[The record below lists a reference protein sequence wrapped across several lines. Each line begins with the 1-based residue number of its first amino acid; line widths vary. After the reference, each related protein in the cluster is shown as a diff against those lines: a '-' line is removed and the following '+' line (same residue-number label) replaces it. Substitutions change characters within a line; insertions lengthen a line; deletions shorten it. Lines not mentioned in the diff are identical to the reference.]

1 MGEGEKRMRW
11 DVFWANGG
19 GAEMTRTNGDPVI
32 LFRRRCPRTNIINAE
47 SFLDVFSTSLSVARA
62 PRRAA
67 LRTKES
73 IEYKSRE
80 DISQH
85 LTGSG

>member
-1 MGEGEKRMRW
+1 
-11 DVFWANGG
+11 
-19 GAEMTRTNGDPVI
+19 MTHERRPGPHTN
-32 LFRRRCPRTNIINAE
+32 NAE
-47 SFLDVFSTSLSVARA
+47 SFLGFSSSSLPIARA
-62 PRRAA
+62 PRIAA

-85 LTGSG
+85 KTW

>member
-11 DVFWANGG
+11 DVFWANGR

-32 LFRRRCPRTNIINAE
+32 LFRRRCPRTNNNAE
-47 SFLDVFSTSLSVARA
+47 SFLLDVFSTSLSVARA

-73 IEYKSRE
+73 TEYKSRE